1 MARVEAEVEGNS
13 NRLMREAGF
22 EAAAS

>member
-22 EAAAS
+22 EAATR